1 MQDDTMNEA
10 QGQAEAA
17 DAQFGELTGAAEAF
31 TPGALSILNDLSL
44 PVAIELG
51 RTRMSVQEILGLG
64 RGSVIQLE
72 RLAGEPVDVFVGDR
86 RFAEGEVVVVG
97 EQFGV
102 RVTRIVHAAQAGR
115 RSGLTGPSFLATS
128 AALAFVL
135 GLLVLLG
142 WLARRWTPRGGARG
156 GAGHVEV
163 MSRVALAPRQ
173 GVATLRIEG
182 RSVLVSYGE
191 GGVRLLT
198 ELEAAPE
205 ALEREAAD
213 EAPPR
218 FGQALARAA
227 ARRVPALKALT
238 LGLALALLPL
248 AASPATAGA
257 QAVPSAVAQT
267 RPAEGGPAGA
277 ARVAAERQRK
287 GGDIAGA
294 LPDVRLS
301 VGSGDGNRLEL
312 DGPVGTVLFM
322 GVLTLL
328 PTLLLVMTSFTRI
341 LIVLHL
347 LKQALGTQT
356 APPAHLLAA
365 MALILTGF
373 VMAPTLEQANATA
386 LAPWMDGE
394 IETGEMLHR
403 AAVPFRAFMLHST
416 REQDLAQYVR
426 MSDAPPPE
434 SADDIPLVTLTAAFV
449 TSELTSAFQ
458 MGFAIFLPFLVID
471 IVVASVLMSMG
482 MFMLPPVMV
491 SLPFKLL
498 LFVLVD
504 GWSLVLGSLVQSF
517 H

>member
-1 MQDDTMNEA
+1 M
-10 QGQAEAA
+10 
-17 DAQFGELTGAAEAF
+17 
-31 TPGALSILNDLSL
+31 
-44 PVAIELG
+44 
-51 RTRMSVQEILGLG
+51 
-64 RGSVIQLE
+64 
-72 RLAGEPVDVFVGDR
+72 
-86 RFAEGEVVVVG
+86 
-97 EQFGV
+97 
-102 RVTRIVHAAQAGR
+102 
-115 RSGLTGPSFLATS
+115 TGPSFLATS
-128 AALAFVL
+128 ASLAFVL

-142 WLARRWTPRGGARG
+142 WLVRRLTPRVGARG
-156 GAGHVEV
+156 STGRIDVTA
-163 MSRVALAPRQ
+163 RAALAPRQ
-173 GVATLRIEG
+173 GVATVRVEG
-182 RSVLVSYGE
+182 RTLLVSYGE

-198 ELEAAPE
+198 ELDPTEAAGEPE
-205 ALEREAAD
+205 AD
-213 EAPPR
+213 EETPR
-218 FGQALARAA
+218 FGEALARA
-227 ARRVPALKALT
+227 ARRVPALKALS
-238 LGLALALLPL
+238 LGLALALAPL
-248 AASPATAGA
+248 AASPTSVAAQA
-257 QAVPSAVAQT
+257 PQVPQAVPGAVARP
-267 RPAEGGPAGA
+267 RPADGPRGA
-277 ARVAAERQRK
+277 AKVEAVRRQR
-287 GGDIAGA
+287 GTDDAGF
-294 LPDVRLS
+294 PDVRLS
-301 VGSGDGNRLEL
+301 VGSGDENRLEL

-373 VMAPTLEQANATA
+373 VMAPTLERANATA
-386 LAPWMDGE
+386 VAPWMDGQ
-394 IETGEMLHR
+394 IDTGEMLHR
-403 AAVPFRAFMLHST
+403 AALPFRDFMLRST

-426 MSDAPPPE
+426 MSDAPAPE
-434 SADDIPLVTLTAAFV
+434 TADDIPLMTLTAAFV

-458 MGFAIFLPFLVID
+458 MGFALFLPFLVID

>member
-1 MQDDTMNEA
+1 M
-10 QGQAEAA
+10 
-17 DAQFGELTGAAEAF
+17 
-31 TPGALSILNDLSL
+31 
-44 PVAIELG
+44 
-51 RTRMSVQEILGLG
+51 
-64 RGSVIQLE
+64 
-72 RLAGEPVDVFVGDR
+72 
-86 RFAEGEVVVVG
+86 
-97 EQFGV
+97 
-102 RVTRIVHAAQAGR
+102 
-115 RSGLTGPSFLATS
+115 TGPSFLATS

-135 GLLVLLG
+135 GLLVVLG
-142 WLARRWTPRGGARG
+142 WLVRRWAPRGGIRG
-156 GAGHVEV
+156 VAGHIEV
-163 MSRVALAPRQ
+163 VSRVALAPRQ
-173 GVATLRIEG
+173 GVATLRVEG

-191 GGVRLLT
+191 GGVRLLADLEGST
-198 ELEAAPE
+198 EEAESDTPPEAA
-205 ALEREAAD
+205 
-213 EAPPR
+213 PR
-218 FGQALARAA
+218 FGQVLARAA

-238 LGLALALLPL
+238 LGLALALLPM
-248 AASPATAGA
+248 AATPSAAHA
-257 QAVPSAVAQT
+257 QALPSAPAQT
-267 RPAEGGPAGA
+267 RPAAPPSGA
-277 ARVAAERQRK
+277 DRVAAVRQQR
-287 GGDIAGA
+287 GDVAGA

-301 VGSGDGNRLEL
+301 VGSGEGNRLEL

-386 LAPWMDGE
+386 LAPWMDGQ

-416 REQDLAQYVR
+416 REQDLAQFMR
-426 MSDAPPPE
+426 MSDAPPPATAE
-434 SADDIPLVTLTAAFV
+434 DIPLVTLTAAFV

-458 MGFAIFLPFLVID
+458 MGFALFLPFLVID